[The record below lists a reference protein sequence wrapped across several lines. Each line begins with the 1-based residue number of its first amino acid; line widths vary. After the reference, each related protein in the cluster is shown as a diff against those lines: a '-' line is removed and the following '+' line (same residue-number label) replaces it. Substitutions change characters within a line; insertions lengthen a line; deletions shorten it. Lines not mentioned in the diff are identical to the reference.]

1 MRRYFES
8 RRAWLTRLCMSLL
21 GCCLV
26 VVLSMAPALSRSS
39 FWSNNRSAGRFDWD
53 IVQDSGIRSQFLPPS
68 PPAPLGALGLDD
80 VDEFASFVD
89 GFFEQA
95 LAAGEIPGASIAV
108 VKDGEVF
115 FSKGYGYAN
124 LATQTPVSADRT
136 LFRVASLSKLFTAT
150 ATMQL
155 YERGQLDL
163 TDDITRYLDFAI
175 DNPYDTPINFAHL
188 MTHTDGTTQRRIG
201 LAAPT
206 AAAMQPLKEY
216 LPGHLPAIVYPPGKL
231 YSYSSHSIALLGY
244 LVERISGLPFADYID
259 QRILQPLGMARS
271 TFLQPPPGDLT
282 NDLAV
287 GYQKANQTFESV
299 PYLYLN
305 IAPAA
310 SLQTTAADMAK
321 FMIAHMQEGRYG
333 QQQILQPET
342 AQLMYQTHF
351 THYPGLP
358 GTGYGFRDRYV
369 NGLRTIGHLGS
380 LRGYSSLLNLLPEKN
395 IGIFMVSNN
404 FSGIHENFLD
414 QFYDR
419 YFPGSQASA
428 AAEPQVEIDPSRFTG
443 NYRDLEYPRRT
454 MTKLSGLF
462 QMLHVRPYADNQLKA
477 EAPKLFFLTSVADKT
492 LTPLQP
498 NLFLQADGET
508 LTAFQAGESGAMRYA
523 FNLIFPKIG
532 AYERVPWYGTIAFH
546 LSLLVFCTV
555 FFSTAAMS
563 WLIRPTVNQLRGQLS
578 KTEQKGAL
586 TFKNLAWPYVV
597 AGLAGLLNAVFLI
610 GLPLVLWLM
619 GVWRLAYGVP
629 LSIVILLI
637 IPIVTAVLAIALLFG
652 WRRSWRRGGMLQRSH
667 YALVVLAAI
676 AFIPF
681 LNYWNLL
688 GFKF

>member
-1 MRRYFES
+1 MG
-8 RRAWLTRLCMSLL
+8 LL
-21 GCCLV
+21 SACLV
-26 VVLSMAPALSRSS
+26 VVLSAMPGLARFDDWGVSPSQ
-39 FWSNNRSAGRFDWD
+39 GRFDWD
-53 IVQDSGIRSQFLPPS
+53 IVKDSGVRSQLMPDESVTYPVAGS
-68 PPAPLGALGLDD
+68 LALGLGDPA
-80 VDEFASFVD
+80 EFADFVD
-89 GFFEQA
+89 SFFEQA
-95 LAAGEIPGASIAV
+95 IAKGDIPGGSISV

-115 FSKGYGYAN
+115 FSKGYGYAD
-124 LATQTPVSADRT
+124 LSTQRPVSADRT

-155 YERGQLDL
+155 YEQGQLDL
-163 TDDITRYLDFAI
+163 ADDITRYLDFAI

-188 MTHTDGTTQRRIG
+188 MTHTDGSTKRRIG

-216 LPGHLPAIVYPPGKL
+216 LPGHLPAIVYPPGEL

-244 LVERISGLPFADYID
+244 LVERISGLPFADYIN
-259 QRILQPLGMARS
+259 QRILQPLGMART
-271 TFLQPPPGDLT
+271 TFLQPPPGDLA

-287 GYQKANQTFESV
+287 GYQKAKQSFEPV

-321 FMIAHMQEGRYG
+321 FMIAHLQEGRYG

-358 GTGYGFRDRYV
+358 GTGYGFRERYI

-380 LRGYSSLLNLLPEKN
+380 LRGYSSLLNLLPEEN
-395 IGIFMVSNN
+395 IGIFMVTNN
-404 FSGIHENFLD
+404 FSGIHEEFLD

-419 YFPGSQASA
+419 YFPDSQASA
-428 AAEPQVEIDPSRFTG
+428 VAEPQAEIDPSRFAG

-462 QMLHVRPYADNQLKA
+462 QLLHVRPYGDNQLKA
-477 EAPKLFFLTSVADKT
+477 EAPKLLFRTSVADKT
-492 LTPLQP
+492 LTPLQS
-498 NLFLQADGET
+498 NLFLQEDGET
-508 LTAFQAGESGAMRYA
+508 LTAFQTGETGAMRYA
-523 FNLIFPKIG
+523 FNLLFPKIG

-546 LSLLVFCTV
+546 LSLLVFCAI
-555 FFSTAAMS
+555 FFATAAMS

-578 KTEQKGAL
+578 KNEQKGIL
-586 TFKNLAWPYVV
+586 TFKNLPWPYAV
-597 AGLAGLLNAVFLI
+597 AGLAGLLNVVFLI
-610 GLPLVLWLM
+610 GLPLALWLI
-619 GVWRLAYGVP
+619 GGWRLAYGVP

-652 WRRSWRRGGMLQRSH
+652 WRRSWKRGGMLQRSH
-667 YALVVLAAI
+667 YALVMLAAI